1 MAQRER
7 VLLTGNQ
14 AAAEGAVRAG
24 CRFYF
29 GYPITP
35 QNDLPEYMS
44 ARMPEAGGTFIQ
56 AESELAA
63 ISLVH
68 GAAAAGAMAMTTSSS
83 PGISLKQEG
92 ISYLAGSQLPA
103 LIVNVQRA
111 GPGLGDVRCAQA
123 DYWQAT
129 RGGGH
134 GDYFT
139 LVLAPYSVQEMCDF
153 SVLGLELARKW
164 RNPVVILSDQ
174 QVGQMMEPV
183 ELPEMADAALEDPPW
198 ALTGAAGGREHHVI
212 RSYFGRPGELVEWNR
227 QLRDKYEKIAAREQ
241 RSEEIETDDAE
252 VVLVAYGT
260 SARLSKAVVQD
271 CRAKGLKVGLLRPI
285 TLWPFPREA
294 IARLAERGRRFL
306 AVEMSC
312 GQMVEDVRLAVDGR
326 AQVELLCTFGGEVP
340 RMADIEDRAV
350 AMLKS

>member
-1 MAQRER
+1 MTRGER

-44 ARMPEAGGTFIQ
+44 SRMPEVGGTFIQ

-63 ISLVH
+63 VSLIH
-68 GAAAAGAMAMTTSSS
+68 GAAAAGAVAMTTSSS

-103 LIVNVQRA
+103 VIVNVQRA

-134 GDYFT
+134 GDYFC
-139 LVLAPYSVQEMCDF
+139 LVLAPYSVQETFD
-153 SVLGLELARKW
+153 LAYEAIALAMKW
-164 RNPVVILSDQ
+164 RNPVLLLTDQ

-183 ELPEMADAALEDPPW
+183 TLPEMADATLQNPAW
-198 ALTGAAGGREHHVI
+198 ALTGASGGRPRNVI
-212 RSYFGRPGELVEWNR
+212 RSYFGQPGELVEWNR
-227 QLRDKYEKIAAREQ
+227 QLKAKYDRMTAEEVRF
-241 RSEEIETDDAE
+241 EEIDAADAD

-271 CRAKGLKVGLLRPI
+271 CRVRGLKAGLLRPI
-285 TLWPFPREA
+285 SLWPFPSEA
-294 IARLAERGRRFL
+294 IARLAGKGRRFL
-306 AVEMSC
+306 VVEMSM
-312 GQMVEDVRLAVDGR
+312 GQLVEDVRLAVDGR
-326 AQVELLCTFGGEVP
+326 SKVDLFSTFGGEVP
-340 RMADIEDRAV
+340 RLADIEKTV
-350 AMLKS
+350 VSMLKA